1 MNGVL
6 VARHFG
12 CPPFGCIARHMHLL
26 RDAIEETEIV
36 KLHLFFYPVSK
47 EMMPMVFGMLCIQA
61 APKVSNR
68 NWPT

>member
-6 VARHFG
+6 VARH
-12 CPPFGCIARHMHLL
+12 FGCIARHMHLL

-36 KLHLFFYPVSK
+36 KLHLFLLPCLQRNDAI
-47 EMMPMVFGMLCIQA
+47 VFGMLCIQA

>member
-1 MNGVL
+1 MDEW
-6 VARHFG
+6 RFG

-47 EMMPMVFGMLCIQA
+47 EMVPMFFGILCIQA

>member
-6 VARHFG
+6 VARH
-12 CPPFGCIARHMHLL
+12 FGCIARHMHLL
-26 RDAIEETEIV
+26 RDANEETEIV
-36 KLHLFFYPVSK
+36 KLHLFLPCLQRNDAN
-47 EMMPMVFGMLCIQA
+47 VFGMLSIQA

>member
-1 MNGVL
+1 MNGAL
-6 VARHFG
+6 VARH
-12 CPPFGCIARHMHLL
+12 FGCIARHMHLL

-47 EMMPMVFGMLCIQA
+47 EMMPMFFGILCIQA